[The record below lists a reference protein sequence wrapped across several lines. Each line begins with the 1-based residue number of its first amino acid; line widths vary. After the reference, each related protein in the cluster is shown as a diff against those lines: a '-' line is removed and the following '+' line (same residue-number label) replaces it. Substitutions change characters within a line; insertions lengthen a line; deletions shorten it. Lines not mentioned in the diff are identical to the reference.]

1 MKTDTLEALRGS
13 IKRTEAADPLIHTK
27 RPLVYSGRKGMSDQE
42 PNKMLDVE
50 FYITAAQNHGEAD
63 DPDHEVGDLQDFL
76 RGVWDLLTPEQIL
89 AFAKDPE
96 THRVIGVDTD
106 FEDEL
111 ARLQSSDGE
120 SVAPSHS

>member
-1 MKTDTLEALRGS
+1 MG
-13 IKRTEAADPLIHTK
+13 
-27 RPLVYSGRKGMSDQE
+27 DQE

-50 FYITAAQNHGEAD
+50 FYIEAATNHGEAD

-76 RGVWDLLTPEQIL
+76 RGVWKLLSPEQIL

-96 THRVIGVDTD
+96 THSIIGGDTD

-111 ARLQSSDGE
+111 ARLQSSDGG
-120 SVAPSHS
+120 SVTP